1 MIVVYKDIQ
10 LQINSKL
17 NNSQLAKIL
26 ELTLQKRTGQQIA
39 EQLSCTCK
47 EIESTRRAIARA
59 IPKRDVTN
67 RDRQQIKTLTNAGF
81 PSVVQAILLGLNLTT
96 IKMIRQELGVA
107 ARVKTVHHWTSAEDQ
122 YLITNYKSTKC
133 KEIADTLHKPQEQVT
148 IRAKQLGL
156 IGTKDAPVRR
166 GGWYTTYEDRCK
178 KLGKWTDEQIAY
190 VRANAEKL
198 TMRQLVDAIN
208 GLGAAHKWH
217 SVRDMVTHYGLTTV
231 NQIKRGRAYTDAE
244 RQFMLNNWQRLSV
257 HELAA
262 LMADD
267 ITPEKVRN
275 FLQQHGATK
284 NRLSHTL
291 PEYIAMAMLDAHN
304 VPFTAFARVKCR
316 YPNGSVRQREVDL
329 LVDNKL
335 AVEVQGD
342 YWHGNP
348 RKFKRLN
355 NVQRRRQRDDA
366 WKRQALEEQGYTY
379 LELWEDDLVRFPI
392 KAEQCL
398 CAAVAK
404 VHAHGDKLNEV
415 VYVDSQQLMAKAK
428 QEYERSKRRWID
440 RDVDVQ
446 MLLTEVDHGKTIR
459 EVASALN
466 VTMAE
471 VQRTLSVHGRRK
483 KYTKPLVSLNSKV
496 PYETQ
501 LMRRGWT
508 AAQLDCVQRMMTS
521 HTPTQIATMVN
532 QPVKHVQTLLAHYGI
547 TSCVN
552 VDKVGRQINIKKLS
566 NWQHVDAQTLADDVN
581 VSVPTLVMM
590 LRHTLGVDPRWVII
604 NGPRRCMTALLQAH
618 NIQFTLSMQF
628 LSTVSGQRV
637 YAVLDV
643 VVNDKLVI
651 SVYRDGKHG
660 NPARYPVPTDAQR
673 KQQRV
678 DKQLHDALVANGYKH
693 LVVWGNDLVFTP
705 EKVELMVC
713 EWLATHGVRVVNADQ
728 LLYTTTGI
736 PYKPADV
743 APQYAVTE
751 DRHVQ
756 AVGDRELTNAKHMH
770 RGKWPAST
778 LAAIRKWAMT
788 RQKYGVVMHQ
798 LGMTF
803 SQLVHALTCAGLEY
817 APRGGVL
824 STVEDVDTLLACVA
838 KGMTNSDIAVQLN
851 TTRKRV
857 ATRLDE
863 LGLRSTCKR

>member
-1 MIVVYKDIQ
+1 MVVYNNMQ
-10 LQINSKL
+10 LLVTRDGL
-17 NNSQLAKIL
+17 NDSQLNKIL
-26 ELTLQKRTGQQIA
+26 ELTMNRRTCKQIA
-39 EQLSCTCK
+39 EQLSCTCQ
-47 EIESTRRAIARA
+47 EIELARRAIARA
-59 IPKRDVTN
+59 IPDRVVTAH
-67 RDRQQIKTLTNAGF
+67 DKQQVKQLTDARL
-81 PSVVQAILLGLNLTT
+81 PSVMQAILLGLNLTT
-96 IKMIRQELGVA
+96 IKTIRQELGVA
-107 ARVKTVHHWTSAEDQ
+107 ARVKTVHHWTSAEDK
-122 YLITNYKSTKC
+122 YLTANYKSTKR
-133 KEIADTLHKPQEQVT
+133 KKIADTLHKPQEQVT

-156 IGTKDAPVRR
+156 TGTKDAPVRR

-190 VRANAEKL
+190 VLANAEKL
-198 TMRQLVDAIN
+198 TMRQLVDAVN
-208 GLGAAHKWH
+208 KLGVEHKWH
-217 SVRDMVTHYGLTTV
+217 SVRAMVDHYGLTTV
-231 NQIKRGRAYTDAE
+231 KQFKRGRAYTDAE

-291 PEYIAMAMLDAHN
+291 PEYIAMAMLEAHN
-304 VPFTAFARVKCR
+304 IPFIAFARVKCR

-329 LVDNKL
+329 LIEDKL

-355 NVQRRRQRDDA
+355 SVQRRRKRDDA

-379 LELWEDDLVRFPI
+379 LELWEDDLVQFPA
-392 KAEQCL
+392 KAERCL
-398 CAAVAK
+398 CAAVVNAH
-404 VHAHGDKLNEV
+404 VHGDRLDEV
-415 VYVDSQQLMAKAK
+415 VYADSQRLMTMAKRK
-428 QEYERSKRRWID
+428 YEQSKCRWID
-440 RDVDVQ
+440 RDVDMQ
-446 MLLTEVDHGKTIR
+446 TLLAEVDQGKTIR
-459 EVASALN
+459 EVAVKLN
-466 VTMAE
+466 IAKAD
-471 VQRTLSVHGRRK
+471 VQRALSVHGRRK
-483 KYTKPLVSLNSKV
+483 KYTKPLASLNSKV

-508 AAQLDCVQRMMTS
+508 AEQLTDVQRMMTNC
-521 HTPTQIATMVN
+521 TPVQIANKVN
-532 QPVKHVQTLLAHYGI
+532 QPVEHVQTLLAHYGI
-547 TSCVN
+547 TSCTDVNKVGQQVN
-552 VDKVGRQINIKKLS
+552 VTQLND
-566 NWQHVDAQTLADDVN
+566 WQHEDAHALADKLN
-581 VSVPTLVMM
+581 VSVPTVLMM
-590 LRHTLGVDPRWVII
+590 LRHALGVDPRWVVV

-618 NIQFTLSMQF
+618 NVPFTLSTQF
-628 LSTVSGQRV
+628 LSTVGEQRV
-637 YAVLDV
+637 YAVLDF

-660 NPARYPVPTDAQR
+660 NPARYPTPTNAQR

-678 DKQLHDALVANGYKH
+678 DRQLHNALVANGYKH

-705 EKVELMVC
+705 DKVELMVC
-713 EWLATHGVRVVNADQ
+713 EWLATHGAHVDNVDQ

-736 PYKPADV
+736 PCKPADV

-751 DRHVQ
+751 DRHVHT
-756 AVGDRELTNAKHMH
+756 AGDRELTNAKYM
-770 RGKWPAST
+770 RSGKWPVST
-778 LAAIRKWAMT
+778 LVAIREWAT
-788 RQKYGVVMHQ
+788 TKQKYGVIMHQ

-803 SQLVHALTCAGLEY
+803 LQLVHAMTCAGVEY

-824 STVEDVDTLLACVA
+824 STAEEVDTLLAYVA
-838 KGMTNSDIAVQLN
+838 KGMTNNDIAVRLN

-863 LGLRSTCKR
+863 LGLRCACK